1 MFPVGSGNTDP
12 VPTGA
17 WVRSPTA
24 RAARAGG
31 RRSGR
36 MAAEPSP
43 TTREDP
49 VQVQVRHQP
58 SFAVAR
64 CLLAAGEPLRV
75 ESGAMLATSWGVQIE
90 ASVQGGLLK
99 GLKRA
104 ALGGESLFV
113 TTYTAPQGGGWVDVA
128 ANLPGDIVTVGIT
141 PQAPFFIT
149 RGCWIANSHGVEIE
163 TRFAGAQNLFGGE
176 GGFVIQASGQGDVVL
191 GAYGAVD
198 TLELAPGEAV
208 TVDSGH
214 VVAYDASVQSRLRRA
229 VEGRSLQSM
238 KSGEGFVFD
247 FAGPG
252 RVMIQ
257 ARNPRAL
264 ISWLTAE
271 LPFSRG

>member
-1 MFPVGSGNTDP
+1 M
-12 VPTGA
+12 
-17 WVRSPTA
+17 
-24 RAARAGG
+24 
-31 RRSGR
+31 
-36 MAAEPSP
+36 
-43 TTREDP
+43 
-49 VQVQVRHQP
+49 QVQVRHQP

-64 CLLAAGEPLRV
+64 CTLAPGEPLRV
-75 ESGAMLATSWGVQIE
+75 ESGAMLATSWGVRIE

-128 ANLPGDIVTVGIT
+128 ANLPGDIVTVAIT
-141 PQAPFFIT
+141 PERPFFIT

-176 GGFVIQASGQGDVVL
+176 GGFVIQASGQGDAVL

-198 TLELAPGEAV
+198 TLDLAEGEAV

-214 VVAYDASVQSRLRRA
+214 VVAYDATVQSRLRRA
-229 VEGRSLQSM
+229 VEGRSIQSM

-264 ISWLTAE
+264 ISWLTSE

>member
-1 MFPVGSGNTDP
+1 M
-12 VPTGA
+12 TGPLPIQE
-17 WVRSPTA
+17 V
-24 RAARAGG
+24 
-31 RRSGR
+31 
-36 MAAEPSP
+36 
-43 TTREDP
+43 P

-64 CLLAAGEPLRV
+64 CLLAPGEPMRV
-75 ESGAMLATSWGVQIE
+75 ESGAMLATSWGVQLD
-90 ASVQGGLLK
+90 ASMQGGLMK

-128 ANLPGDIVTVGIT
+128 ANLPGDVVVVTVT
-141 PQAPFFIT
+141 PDRPFFIT
-149 RGCWIANSHGVEIE
+149 RGSWIANAHGVEIQ
-163 TRFAGAQNLFGGE
+163 TRWGGAQNLFGGE
-176 GGFVIQASGQGDVVL
+176 GGFVIQATGTGEVVL

-198 TLELAPGEAV
+198 TMDLAPGEAV

-214 VVAYDASVQSRLRRA
+214 VVGYDAGVQSRLRRA
-229 VEGRSLQSM
+229 VEGRSIQSL

-264 ISWLTAE
+264 VEWLTQE
-271 LPFSRG
+271 LPFSRN

>member
-1 MFPVGSGNTDP
+1 MSAFF
-12 VPTGA
+12 A
-17 WVRSPTA
+17 
-24 RAARAGG
+24 AGG
-31 RRSGR
+31 
-36 MAAEPSP
+36 E
-43 TTREDP
+43 TQ

-64 CLLAAGEPLRV
+64 CLLAPGEPVRV
-75 ESGAMLATSWGVQIE
+75 ESGAMLATSWGVQLE
-90 ASVQGGLLK
+90 ASMQGGLFG

-128 ANLPGDIVTVGIT
+128 ANLPGDIVMVTVT
-141 PQAPFFIT
+141 PDRPYFIT
-149 RGCWIANSHGVEIE
+149 RGSWIANAHGVDIQ
-163 TRFAGAQNLFGGE
+163 TRWGGSQNLFGGE
-176 GGFVIQASGQGDVVL
+176 GGFVIQATGTGEVVL

-214 VVAYDASVQSRLRRA
+214 VVGYDAGVQSRLRRA
-229 VEGRSLQSM
+229 VEGRSIQSL

-257 ARNPRAL
+257 TRNPRAL
-264 ISWLTAE
+264 VEWLTRE
-271 LPFSRG
+271 LPFSRD

>member
-1 MFPVGSGNTDP
+1 M
-12 VPTGA
+12 
-17 WVRSPTA
+17 
-24 RAARAGG
+24 
-31 RRSGR
+31 
-36 MAAEPSP
+36 
-43 TTREDP
+43 
-49 VQVQVRHQP
+49 QVQVRHQP

-75 ESGAMLATSWGVQIE
+75 ESGAMLATSWGVQLE
-90 ASVQGGLLK
+90 AAMPGGLFG

-104 ALGGESLFV
+104 ALGGESLFI

-128 ANLPGDIVTVGIT
+128 ANLPGDIAVVTVT
-141 PQAPFFIT
+141 PDRPFFIT
-149 RGCWIANSHGVEIE
+149 RGCWIANGHGVEIQ
-163 TRFAGAQNLFGGE
+163 TQWGGSQNLFGGE
-176 GGFVIQASGQGDVVL
+176 GGFVIQAAGTGEVVL

-214 VVAYDASVQSRLRRA
+214 VVGYDPGVQSRLRRA
-229 VEGRSLQSM
+229 VEGRSVQSL

-264 ISWLTAE
+264 VEWLTRE
-271 LPFSRG
+271 LPFSRN

>member
-1 MFPVGSGNTDP
+1 MAPQP
-12 VPTGA
+12 
-17 WVRSPTA
+17 
-24 RAARAGG
+24 RAEE
-31 RRSGR
+31 S
-36 MAAEPSP
+36 
-43 TTREDP
+43 P

-64 CLLAAGEPLRV
+64 CLLAPGEPLRV
-75 ESGAMLATSWGVQIE
+75 ESGAMLATSWGVQLE
-90 ASVQGGLLK
+90 ANMQGGLLQ

-128 ANLPGDIVTVGIT
+128 ANLPGDVLTVPVG
-141 PQAPFFIT
+141 PERPFFLT
-149 RGCWIANSHGVEIE
+149 RGSWLANSHGVEIQ
-163 TRFAGAQNLFGGE
+163 TRWAGAQNLFGGE
-176 GGFVIQASGQGDVVL
+176 GGFVIQATGQGEVVL

-198 TLELAPGEAV
+198 TLELAPGEAI

-214 VVAYDASVQSRLRRA
+214 VVAYDAGVQSRLRRA
-229 VEGRSLQSM
+229 VEGRSIQSA

-257 ARNPRAL
+257 TRNPRSL
-264 ISWLTAE
+264 VEWLTRE
-271 LPFSRG
+271 LPFSRS

>member
-1 MFPVGSGNTDP
+1 M
-12 VPTGA
+12 
-17 WVRSPTA
+17 
-24 RAARAGG
+24 
-31 RRSGR
+31 
-36 MAAEPSP
+36 
-43 TTREDP
+43 
-49 VQVQVRHQP
+49 QVQVRHQP

-64 CLLAAGEPLRV
+64 CQLQSGEPLRV

-90 ASVQGGLLK
+90 ASMQGGLLK

-128 ANLPGDIVTVGIT
+128 ANLPGDILSVTVT
-141 PQAPFFIT
+141 PDRPYFIT
-149 RGCWIANSHGVEIE
+149 RGSWIANSHGVEIQ
-163 TRFAGAQNLFGGE
+163 TRWAGAQNLFGGE
-176 GGFVIQASGQGDVVL
+176 GGFVIQATGQGEVVL

-198 TLELAPGEAV
+198 TIELAAGEAV

-214 VVAYDASVQSRLRRA
+214 VVGYDPTVQSRLRRA

-264 ISWLTAE
+264 VSWLTSE
-271 LPFSRG
+271 LPFSRS